1 MKRLLLLFAAVMLL
15 VSSCFVQPDITFDE
29 GFTPA
34 LDFSQGSGSQSFAI
48 HATDDW
54 TAESSQSWCK
64 VSPASGIAGDFR
76 LNVQADAN
84 DTPDDRS
91 ASVTLRCGE
100 VVKTVSVRQAQKDV
114 LTVSVDEVEV
124 PEEGGDFSVK
134 VSCNV
139 PVTVSADASWVA
151 QSGTKSLETKE
162 FVFTAQANAGEDDRT
177 CVITFSGGD
186 PARSASVKVSQK
198 APAVFELSP
207 TDVSVDYP
215 GGTFTVTVRSS
226 LSYSVASTPAW
237 IREVSSKAVST
248 TVHTFEA
255 EANAE
260 QEERS
265 GVIVYCNA
273 SGVCV
278 PVNVKQAAAPAP
290 PQPSGIDWDKAFVHK
305 SLIMRFTATWCGYCP
320 TMAETVALA
329 LQHRPG
335 RYEAVNL
342 HGGGSDL
349 EFASISPLMTAYSI
363 SGYPTAVVDGRRSVA
378 NYNPSYGVT
387 VIEQDQDE
395 TEANYPVSSA
405 IGAASSWQ
413 GSELSVD
420 VDVYCKEADSYKV
433 TVLVLED
440 GIVGY
445 QADYVN
451 GDHNDYH
458 HDNIARVALSSVTG
472 DEFSTVEPN
481 TAKRFSYKA
490 EIPSQYVKANLR
502 VLVYVQREFGSQ
514 KKLGDFRRNNFY
526 VDNTASFK
534 AGEELKPA
542 QN

>member
-1 MKRLLLLFAAVMLL
+1 MKHLLWSLAAMMLL
-15 VSSCFVQPDITFDE
+15 VSSCFIQPDITFDG
-29 GFTPA
+29 GFTPE
-34 LDFSQGSGSQSFAI
+34 LSFSQGSGAQSFAF

-100 VVKTVSVRQAQKDV
+100 VIKTVAVHQSQKNV
-114 LTVSVDEVEV
+114 IAVSVQEVEV
-124 PEEGGDFSVK
+124 PETGGEFSVK

-139 PVTVSADASWVA
+139 PISVNADASWIL
-151 QSGTKSLETKE
+151 QSGTKALGTKE
-162 FVFTAQANAGEDDRT
+162 FLFTAQANEGEDDRT
-177 CVITFSGGD
+177 CLITFSSED
-186 PARSASVKVSQK
+186 ASLSASVKVSQK

-207 TDVSVDYP
+207 SEVSLDYP

-237 IREVSSKAVST
+237 IKEVSSKAVST
-248 TVHTFEA
+248 KVHTFEA
-255 EANAE
+255 EANAA

-290 PQPSGIDWDKAFVHK
+290 QPSGVDWNKAFVHK

-320 TMAETVALA
+320 MMAETVALA
-329 LQHRPG
+329 LQRRPG
-335 RYEAVNL
+335 RYETVNL

-349 EFASISPLMTAYSI
+349 EFASISPLMNAYSI
-363 SGYPTAVVDGRRSVA
+363 SGYPTSVVDGRRSVA

-387 VIEQDQDE
+387 LVEQDQDE

-405 IGAASSWQ
+405 IGAQSAWK
-413 GSELSVD
+413 GSDLSVD
-420 VDVYCKEADSYKV
+420 VDIYCKEADSYKV
-433 TVLVLED
+433 TVLLLED

-451 GDHNDYH
+451 GDHEDFR
-458 HDNIARVALSSVTG
+458 HDNIARIALTDVMG
-472 DEFSTVEPN
+472 EAFSTVEPN
-481 TAKRFSYKA
+481 TAKQLSYKVNV
-490 EIPSQYVKANLR
+490 PSHYVKANLR

-514 KKLGDFRRNNFY
+514 KKLSDYRRNNFY
-526 VDNTASFK
+526 VDNAASFK
-534 AGEELKPA
+534 AGEEHKPA